1 MMRGSKLSWQHYYE
15 MEVLRTLPRL
25 VGERMATAGMN
36 QMTTL
41 RAVEMLEEALG
52 LLEGTRGSK
61 TRIITQATGVILK
74 MASTT
79 LLVTMVTRPRRR
91 RRRRML
97 A

>member
-1 MMRGSKLSWQHYYE
+1 MSGG
-15 MEVLRTLPRL
+15 
-25 VGERMATAGMN
+25 GERVATAGMTR
-36 QMTTL
+36 MTTL
-41 RAVEMLEEALG
+41 RVMEMLEKVIV
-52 LLEGTRGSK
+52 LLKETRGSK

-91 RRRRML
+91 RRML